1 MKNNKMRM
9 LGLLLAGSLIL
20 GTVTP
25 VQATTDQAA
34 ADTAQT
40 QSESLNSN
48 AAASQTSDE
57 DASTQPASGN
67 AAVVTDAAGSD
78 NAAQSSGQTGGGT
91 ASDTNTA
98 GTGASDG
105 TASDGT
111 TGSGTAGSSNTS
123 DGSTAGGGS
132 QNSSTSAGDAS
143 GQNNGTA
150 AESGSTSTQ
159 TDTEKKDI
167 SGSVTVDSDGKKDVS
182 GSVTVE
188 TDKNDDNV
196 EIKKNDKPYLA
207 LGENLTDEQR
217 ATVLSLMGI
226 DPSKLSDY
234 DVLTVNNT
242 EEHQYLDSYIDKS
255 KIGTKSL
262 SSVVIMQ
269 RKKGNGINIS
279 TYNISYCTVGMY
291 KNALAT
297 AGIEDADIIVAGPFP
312 LSGTAALV
320 GIFKAYT
327 EMTGDT
333 VDEENIDAAVHELVI
348 TGQLENSG
356 NNDPDEVEN
365 MIAYVKQAV
374 VEHDMSN
381 EADIRDA
388 IDEGCDKFQ
397 VTLTEDEK
405 NQIVQ
410 LMLKINDLN
419 LNVDDL
425 INAAQSI
432 YDKFGNDAGFWSK
445 LLDTLSSIL
454 DKIGSIFG
462 SKK

>member
-9 LGLLLAGSLIL
+9 LGLLLAGSLVL
-20 GTVTP
+20 GSVTP
-25 VQATTDQAA
+25 VQATADQAA

-40 QSESLNSN
+40 QSESSDSN
-48 AAASQTSDE
+48 TATAQTSDE
-57 DASTQPASGN
+57 DTSTQPASGN
-67 AAVVTDAAGSD
+67 AAVVTDAAGSGD
-78 NAAQSSGQTGGGT
+78 TAQSSGQTDSGT
-91 ASDTNTA
+91 TSDTNTA
-98 GTGASDG
+98 GTGTSDGNASD
-105 TASDGT
+105 S
-111 TGSGTAGSSNTS
+111 TAGSSNAS
-123 DGSTAGGGS
+123 DSSTAGNSS
-132 QNSSTSAGDAS
+132 QNSSTLGSDAS
-143 GQNNGTA
+143 GQNNST

-167 SGSVTVDSDGKKDVS
+167 SGSVTVDSDGKKDIS

-445 LLDTLSSIL
+445 LLDTLSGIL